1 MIAHEKSFSTRTT
14 DCHSREHGNGQ
25 FISHDIDQV
34 TSQAAARDK
43 SCCVNNPHFVVLR
56 VRQIEFRH
64 NPHLNRLGICLR
76 ERRGEDDDAG
86 HAEDYVAPVG
96 VLDGGGGGSGVV
108 GDVR

>member
-1 MIAHEKSFSTRTT
+1 M
-14 DCHSREHGNGQ
+14 
-25 FISHDIDQV
+25 
-34 TSQAAARDK
+34 
-43 SCCVNNPHFVVLR
+43 
-56 VRQIEFRH
+56 RQIEFRH